1 MEIYPLSQQDELLQ
15 KGYGLG
21 SGISLFIATNICEN
35 IVWQA
40 LSPTTVNTGRGSEF
54 EGAVIALVHLLI
66 TRTDKVR
73 ALKEGTQKKKK
84 KKLNPIKLILANNFF
99 FQFSVLQA
107 KSAQRH
113 QLVGHS
119 FGVRDCDLLPGLPCR
134 SARQVPAPAKRS
146 RNLPDQV
153 VLHLEHPHHL
163 ADCLGIQLV
172 LYVPASVQTVSI

>member
-1 MEIYPLSQQDELLQ
+1 LEIYPLSQQDELLQ

-84 KKLNPIKLILANNFF
+84 K
-99 FQFSVLQA
+99 
-107 KSAQRH
+107 
-113 QLVGHS
+113 G
-119 FGVRDCDLLPGLPCR
+119 
-134 SARQVPAPAKRS
+134 
-146 RNLPDQV
+146 
-153 VLHLEHPHHL
+153 
-163 ADCLGIQLV
+163 
-172 LYVPASVQTVSI
+172 